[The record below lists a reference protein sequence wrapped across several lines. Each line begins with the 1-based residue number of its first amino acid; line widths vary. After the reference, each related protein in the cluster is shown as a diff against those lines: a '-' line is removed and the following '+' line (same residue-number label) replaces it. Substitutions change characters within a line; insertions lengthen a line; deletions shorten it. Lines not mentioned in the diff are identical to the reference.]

1 MAAQE
6 QLTHDERDM
15 LAQLQR
21 NDTMRWSEFSDRTSV
36 SALITRGLVKE
47 VGGARLTLT
56 KLGTAA
62 LEDAQ
67 AKAGGN
73 GNGNSNGRAPDISES
88 RMATL
93 IDIGAGRKTQLDGKR
108 LPAANVGWLRE
119 CGFIRMGNEQW
130 VLTPL
135 GRERL
140 AREGVPVDAAETKR
154 ETDDIPAIQQAEVD
168 AAEDVPL
175 DAGDGSPAEPEDYSA
190 EDAGEPAY
198 DGDPCPQC
206 GSQNTERIDVISSDP
221 DVWHCECG
229 GCGAGFEVISG
240 GVLVNEDGLP
250 ESFPSVSIETDDP
263 PETTVLVNGVQVTL
277 DMPADMTDEDVRERV
292 IQAIQGA
299 LTPTQI
305 AAVAVEGSA
314 PALLTADYFDF
325 AAGDEGIASALVS
338 RAAHDGCDCA
348 TPCLH
353 RRVLDELMAISPT
366 ARALYDT
373 EAVKD
378 ALRARLRDV

>member
-6 QLTHDERDM
+6 QLTHDERGM

-21 NDTMRWSEFSDRTSV
+21 NDTMRWSEFSDRTAV

-56 KLGTAA
+56 KLGLEA

-73 GNGNSNGRAPDISES
+73 GNGRRA
-88 RMATL
+88 
-93 IDIGAGRKTQLDGKR
+93 
-108 LPAANVGWLRE
+108 AANDLLSEAAMETLAAIARGEVVKGRGVPVILDKLRALDL
-119 CGFIRMGNEQW
+119 IRMGATRWEA
-130 VLTPL
+130 TAL

-140 AREGVPVDAAETKR
+140 AREGVPVDAPETKR
-154 ETDDIPAIQQAEVD
+154 ETDDIPAIQQGEGDAAQ

-263 PETTVLVNGVQVTL
+263 ETTVLVNGVQFTL
-277 DMPADMTDEDVRERV
+277 DLPADMTDEATRERV
-292 IQAIQGA
+292 LRAVQSA
-299 LTPTQI
+299 LSPAEI
-305 AAVAVEGSA
+305 AAVAVDGSA

-373 EAVKD
+373 EAAKD